1 MQDFLNAANNGHE
14 KLDTDMYIADLKKG
28 NSNILVSVRT
38 RPLSKKESKLQSMR
52 SVKIIDEKIVILT
65 DVSAAKPEEAFR

>member
-1 MQDFLNAANNGHE
+1 MQEFLKADAHE

-38 RPLSKKESKLQSMR
+38 RPLSKKESKL
-52 SVKIIDEKIVILT
+52 
-65 DVSAAKPEEAFR
+65 